1 MSAKRSRM
9 EIESDS
15 EGSDDDV
22 GMEIDQLGNVNVNM
36 ELKGLSIEEEDFSG
50 IKQLL
55 CPLLPKSNVNVSG
68 LTDDIIGQNFIG
80 HIIKQVDE
88 RSEEANE
95 EDPVLSISTIIP
107 LNDQRPDKIKIIIL
121 YYYYL
126 VIVSKLKKNQ
136 FL

>member
-1 MSAKRSRM
+1 MSSHFL
-9 EIESDS
+9 ISSDS

-68 LTDDIIGQNFIG
+68 LTDDIIGKGKNTKQDM
-80 HIIKQVDE
+80 IIVRGKLV
-88 RSEEANE
+88 
-95 EDPVLSISTIIP
+95 TIT
-107 LNDQRPDKIKIIIL
+107 
-121 YYYYL
+121 
-126 VIVSKLKKNQ
+126 KLGFF
-136 FL
+136 FLKF